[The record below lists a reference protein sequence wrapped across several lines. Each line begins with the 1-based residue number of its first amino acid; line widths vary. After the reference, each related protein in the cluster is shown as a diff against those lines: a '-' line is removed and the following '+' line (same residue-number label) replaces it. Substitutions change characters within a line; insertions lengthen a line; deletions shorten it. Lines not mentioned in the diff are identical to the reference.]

1 MGSIIF
7 TDAHTE
13 ITSMLGER
21 TGISARIDRWMNW
34 AHVRLA
40 YNKGLEHYDLQKTDA
55 TLVSVAGTRTIALPS
70 DCYAVLSVRDTDN
83 KKKLDWSSWRK
94 FDYHDTSVQNI
105 PSQYARFANNLELDP
120 TPNAVIAYTL
130 RYMLTV
136 PTLSGGLVTSLHM
149 QFDEAWVEMSAAI
162 GFEKLLEPD
171 RAAYHFAL
179 ADNILEP
186 LKTPAIEEM
195 ADASESGMTI
205 GVRKES

>member
-1 MGSIIF
+1 
-7 TDAHTE
+7 
-13 ITSMLGER
+13 
-21 TGISARIDRWMNW
+21 
-34 AHVRLA
+34 
-40 YNKGLEHYDLQKTDA
+40 
-55 TLVSVAGTRTIALPS
+55 
-70 DCYAVLSVRDTDN
+70 
-83 KKKLDWSSWRK
+83 
-94 FDYHDTSVQNI
+94 
-105 PSQYARFANNLELDP
+105 
-120 TPNAVIAYTL
+120 
-130 RYMLTV
+130 
-136 PTLSGGLVTSLHM
+136 M